1 MKEEVVSHSYRDF
14 QQRYLG
20 TFGWCEKPDGT
31 SILVQVS
38 KVTAE
43 KVGFVDEKGGEY
55 WALSDVGNV
64 FSFLPVQRGLYYYD
78 GSIIYL
84 QRVPARQYKRGI
96 CLENTSV
103 NDLTE
108 NFRRDVSHDLL
119 QKVFGEQ
126 ENPTLEKF
134 KELPTRDVLL
144 NNMFAIIRNIVYL
157 YDNAIG
163 TYNVGRIT
171 LSNKLFKQELD
182 DVIRDT
188 RLNLFVDVKT

>member
-1 MKEEVVSHSYRDF
+1 MKEEVVSHGYRDF

-20 TFGWCEKPDGT
+20 TYGWYEKPDGT
-31 SILVQVS
+31 NILVQVF
-38 KVTAE
+38 KVTSE
-43 KVGFVDEKGGEY
+43 KVGFVDENGGEY

-64 FSFLPVQRGLYYYD
+64 FSFLPVQRGLYYYN

-96 CLENTSV
+96 CLENTSI
-103 NDLTE
+103 NNLTE
-108 NFRRDVSHDLL
+108 DYRMDVSHALL
-119 QKVFGEQ
+119 QKVFGWQ

-134 KELPTRDVLL
+134 KELPARDVLL
-144 NNMFAIIRNIVYL
+144 NNMFAIIRKRVYL
-157 YDNAIG
+157 YDNVIG
-163 TYNVGRIT
+163 TYNGRIT

-188 RLNLFVDVKT
+188 GLNLFVDVRT